1 MKQITAALLGLI
13 GVLYVTACA
22 SSDAPSDSNL
32 APEIA
37 VAQLSG
43 PGDQGYPPGLFQ
55 VELAMEIRN
64 NSMEPLTFRQLDLQ
78 PMGGGGPYRLRQE
91 TYYFNETIAPQQV
104 HALSFWAN
112 AFTTG
117 DYRSIDAYAPVS
129 IRGVA
134 TFSSPVGTVRKIF
147 VKVLPQDRGRR

>member
-1 MKQITAALLGLI
+1 MKPIAAALLGLI
-13 GVLYVTACA
+13 AFACA
-22 SSDAPSDSNL
+22 SGVAPDESKL
-32 APEIA
+32 APEIE

-55 VELAMEIRN
+55 VELALQIRN
-64 NSMEPLTFRQLDLQ
+64 TSAEPLTLIQLDLQ
-78 PMGGGGPYRLRQE
+78 PMGGGGPYVLRQE
-91 TYYFNETIAPQQV
+91 TYYFNETIAPQQE

-134 TFSSPVGTVRKIF
+134 TFSSPAGTVRKIF
-147 VKVLPQDRGRR
+147 VKVLRQDRGRR

>member
-1 MKQITAALLGLI
+1 MKQITAAFLGLI
-13 GVLYVTACA
+13 AAVYVTACA
-22 SSDAPSDSNL
+22 TGDAPSDSKL
-32 APEIA
+32 APEIE

-55 VELAMEIRN
+55 VELAMEIKN
-64 NSMEPLTFRQLDLQ
+64 NSSEPLTFKQLDLQ

-91 TYYFNETIAPQQV
+91 TYYFNETIPPQQA

-129 IRGVA
+129 IRGIA
-134 TFSSPVGTVRKIF
+134 TFASPAGTVRKIF